1 VKSTVMRLV
10 LLTAA
15 FALVTRA
22 LGWWA
27 VPATAAAWCWLDRGS
42 LRGPWNAALA
52 AMLGWGAILLWTA
65 ATGPLG
71 ELARRTAAIFGAPPI
86 ILVAATLLYG
96 GLLAWSAGTVASTV
110 RAAVNSKK

>member
-1 VKSTVMRLV
+1 MKNSLMRIA

-27 VPATAAAWCWLDRGS
+27 VPATAAAWCLLDRGS
-42 LRGPWNAALA
+42 VRGPWIAALA

-71 ELARRTAAIFGAPPI
+71 ELARRTAAMLSAPPAVLI
-86 ILVAATLLYG
+86 AVTLLYG
-96 GLLAWSAGTVASTV
+96 GLLAWSAGTLASTV
-110 RAAVNSKK
+110 RAAINGKD